1 VLDLKLPRLDG
12 IAILKDVRSR
22 EAQLP
27 ILILRRAAEWKIGF
41 SAWIAVRMTI
51 W

>member
-1 VLDLKLPRLDG
+1 MLDLNLPRLDG

-27 ILILRRAAEWKIGF
+27 ILILTARGRVEDRVQLPG
-41 SAWIAVRMTI
+41 
-51 W
+51 